1 MANSK
6 SIGGAFSSSVGG
18 SVSNTQS
25 ASASESYMSQEY
37 GSHTSSHGGSH
48 SHTSKHGW
56 SDTASHAEGGSHGEQ
71 QGKSWASGVVDE
83 RTLAKRDQYADY
95 VEDQRVTDT
104 YNRLQET
111 INKRPGAF
119 SSVWDERL
127 ADTYDQLVN
136 GEKFNYNFNE
146 DALYRMYSQE
156 YRKRGKDAA
165 RDVLG
170 QATALTGGYNNSYAQ
185 SVAQQRYQDY
195 LLQLNDIIPD
205 LQQAA
210 YQRYQQDRADLR
222 DQFNMAQ
229 QLRSNEYN
237 QYRDTVS
244 DWQSDRSF
252 DQSAYQDERNF
263 ARNAYQQDRAYWQQE
278 YWNQRNAEQSNAAT
292 NDTSNWNDALSH
304 TEYHEES
311 DTTEEHWEE
320 SDTVGWLNQMQSSMS
335 HGFQSSVGA
344 NFQNTAQ
351 NNWNTNMT
359 LPTWDSMQYGQA
371 AANNRASG
379 SLGRNWVVDNDNMIQ
394 QLQDKGSND
403 VFSNLSTLQQYE
415 TQRRNNL
422 QRRIQNMETQQER
435 EDYLQ
440 KQVDSN
446 HISKADMD
454 YLLEQI
460 KQMKKQATRR

>member
-1 MANSK
+1 MANSRTV
-6 SIGGAFSSSVGG
+6 GGSSSVGG
-18 SVSNTQS
+18 SISNSASVSASQS
-25 ASASESYMSQEY
+25 AQ
-37 GSHTSSHGGSH
+37 HTNTAEEGGSH
-48 SHTSKHGW
+48 SFTSGGSHTHSSTVGG
-56 SDTASHAEGGSHGEQ
+56 SDTRSHSEGGAHGEQ

-95 VEDQRVTDT
+95 TEDQKVTDT

-119 SSVWDERL
+119 SSAWDDKL

-136 GEKFNYNFNE
+136 GPKFNYNFNE

-156 YRKRGKDAA
+156 YRKRGQDAS

-205 LQQAA
+205 LQNAA
-210 YQRYQQDRADLR
+210 YQRYLADRSDLR

-252 DQSAYQDERNF
+252 DLSAYQDERNF
-263 ARNAYQQDRAYWQQE
+263 DRNAYQQDRAYWQQE
-278 YWNQRNAEQSNAAT
+278 YWNQRNAEQSNAST
-292 NDTSNWNDALSH
+292 QDSTNWNDAISH
-304 TEYHEES
+304 TDY
-311 DTTEEHWEE
+311 WEE
-320 SDTVGWLNQMQSSMS
+320 SESDSSFWQQTDSSSWANTVQDTFGNSLAMQ
-335 HGFQSSVGA
+335 FA
-344 NFQNTAQ
+344 RAQ
-351 NNWNTNMT
+351 ENNWNNSNHWSNTM
-359 LPTWDSMQYGQA
+359 SGGGG
-371 AANNRASG
+371 SG
-379 SLGRNWVVDNDNMIQ
+379 SGSSGLSSMGRNWVIDNDNMIQ
-394 QLQDKGSND
+394 QRQNSGQSVYD
-403 VFSNLSTLQQYE
+403 NLSSLDQYE
-415 TQRRNNL
+415 TQKRNNI
-422 QRRIQNMETQQER
+422 QRRIQNMQTQSER

-440 KQVDSN
+440 KQVDSGT
-446 HISKADMD
+446 ISKADMQ

-460 KQMKKQATRR
+460 KQLKKGITGR